1 MSKTTPK
8 APAPL
13 LTLGTASTK
22 DKAPDAH
29 KAVHGTEQKRLN
41 ANINTDLHARFKVA
55 TMKRGQD
62 MSKVVTE
69 LLEQWLKVNE

>member
-1 MSKTTPK
+1 MSKTPAK
-8 APAPL
+8 ASAPL
-13 LTLGTASTK
+13 LTLGKANTR

-41 ANINTDLHARFKVA
+41 ANIPVELHTRFKVA
-55 TMKRGQD
+55 TMQQGKD
-62 MSKVVTE
+62 MSKVVEE